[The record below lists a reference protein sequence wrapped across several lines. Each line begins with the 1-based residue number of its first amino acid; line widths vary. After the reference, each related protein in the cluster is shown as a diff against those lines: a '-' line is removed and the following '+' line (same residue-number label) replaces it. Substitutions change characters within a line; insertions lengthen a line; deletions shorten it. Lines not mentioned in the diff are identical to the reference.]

1 VAGGKQHHIHAGKTP
16 YGHFDYDNMTDIF
29 AIVSENNASS
39 SIRHK
44 K

>member
-1 VAGGKQHHIHAGKTP
+1 VAGGKQHYIHAEKTP
-16 YGHFDYDNMTDIF
+16 YGYLDYGNMTGVF
-29 AIVSENNASS
+29 AVVSENNASS